1 MEQLGAFLDV
11 SSALQYCCDS
21 EELYLDIV
29 GTYLE
34 EDRYGLISEY
44 FAANDLENYRIQ
56 VHALKSGSRTIGA
69 NALYEEALRPEDAAK
84 FRRYRVY
91 HREHAARS

>member
-44 FAANDLENYRIQ
+44 FAAMIWRTTAYRFM
-56 VHALKSGSRTIGA
+56 R
-69 NALYEEALRPEDAAK
+69 
-84 FRRYRVY
+84 
-91 HREHAARS
+91 